1 MSSPDFSKW
10 TDRRRIIERGILRH
24 DQIIHLRM
32 NQDAKPPRVEA
43 RVMGADRKIR
53 PYSTAFHKLED
64 LFDGLEAWGN
74 GGMVQFA
81 LPFMSTED
89 REFLITG
96 MSAQDWKETFG

>member
-10 TDRRRIIERGILRH
+10 TDRRRMIEKKILRH

-53 PYSTAFHKLED
+53 PCVTAFHKLED

-74 GGMVQFA
+74 GGMVQFT